1 MCPSVWTSPQGGTG
15 MGTSMMRTEMMTG
28 RWVAKEDGGWVPCP
42 AVSADFTRIV
52 FTALPPV
59 DKKEYGIALFLTAVL
74 QSPDEIPEETRASAT
89 QRSGRVRFHTP
100 S

>member
-1 MCPSVWTSPQGGTG
+1 

-52 FTALPPV
+52 FTALHPV

-74 QSPDEIPEETRASAT
+74 QSPDEIPEETRAT
-89 QRSGRVRFHTP
+89 GQRILDTYLREHPEGVEDED
-100 S
+100 